1 MMDSA
6 CMTNPLSLWNF
17 YFRNKRKVLPV
28 IGILALAIL
37 GVVVTDSLLASAR
50 ETAYATYGSYQKLI
64 LVAPRATRDQDLANP
79 LQDSLTRL
87 HDVEL
92 QVDSLDGPGGI
103 SSYYNAVIA
112 LPAAVRAQLP
122 AVQQLQIDA
131 ANARYYAARLRG
143 DLVPLADLIVRV
155 QRLQSEQQ
163 AFDQLVQQ
171 LTSNPTNPQPLVTYL
186 QQHQTWLQ
194 SVLPDSASLGRLQTA
209 STSASADAVGLQQSL
224 QAMNRDTANLNTA
237 GQNLANLPVPPSPSN
252 TIDQFKTALDHLT
265 ASLGAI
271 EQPQPGLDRLLAASA
286 KIPGTALVKRDA
298 YSNLDINLL
307 AGNAQFDLYGVD
319 QPGMSALLSLY
330 GDHLTA
336 GRLPRQNAN
345 EIAVSEEIARSRHVW
360 IGGQLGNNYD
370 ELDRLPDS
378 FNVVGVISGPTRL
391 GIIPLDYMTQHYL
404 FERRY
409 QGLVVVPQ
417 AGQEQVVHD
426 QLQKLIGNTAFRLFD
441 WPYIKAKIDSLI
453 ANLDAINRFL
463 IVLVTI
469 VLSLVVGLLNNLFF
483 RQRMNEFGLLA
494 AVGYSRWG
502 LIRRVAFESLG
513 VTLAAWALGIGVAVI
528 VLSWFNNVFMIPHG
542 LLMNVFDWQVLLLHT
557 LPIPLM
563 VFLFGMGT
571 VGWQLLRL
579 DPISII
585 ERRD

>member
-1 MMDSA
+1 MD
-6 CMTNPLSLWNF
+6 NPLSLWHF
-17 YFRNKRKVLPV
+17 YLRNKRKVLPV

-50 ETAYATYGSYQKLI
+50 ETAYATFNSYQKLI

-79 LQDSLTRL
+79 LQDSLARL
-87 HDVEL
+87 HDVQL

-103 SSYYNAVIA
+103 TSYYNAVIA
-112 LPAAVRAQLP
+112 LPAQVRAQLP
-122 AVQQLQIDA
+122 AVQRLEIDA

-143 DLVPLADLIVRV
+143 DLVPLGDLIVRV
-155 QRLQSEQQ
+155 QRLQTEEQ
-163 AFDQLVQQ
+163 AFNQLVGQ
-171 LTSNPTNPQPLVTYL
+171 LTQNPTDPRPLITYL

-194 SVLPDSASLGRLQTA
+194 SVLPDSAQLGRLQLA
-209 STSASADAVGLQQSL
+209 VGSASADANGLQQSL
-224 QAMNRDTANLNTA
+224 QAMNRDTANLNSA
-237 GQNLANLPVPPSPSN
+237 GENIANLPLPPSPSA
-252 TIDQFKTALDHLT
+252 TIDQFRNALDRLT
-265 ASLGAI
+265 ASLGSI
-271 EQPQPGLDRLLAASA
+271 EQPQPGLEKLLADSA
-286 KIPGTALVKRDA
+286 RIPGTAFVKRDA

-319 QPGMSALLSLY
+319 QPGMTQLLTLY
-330 GDHLTA
+330 GDRVVA
-336 GRLPRQNAN
+336 GRLPRQNAS
-345 EIAVSEEIARSRHVW
+345 EIAVSEEIARSRRVAV
-360 IGGQLGNNYD
+360 GGKLGNNLD
-370 ELDRLPDS
+370 ELDRLPDA
-378 FNVVGVISGPTRL
+378 FTVVGVIRGPTRL
-391 GIIPLDYMTQHYL
+391 GVIPLDYMTQHYL

-409 QGLVVVPQ
+409 QGLIVVPQ
-417 AGQEQVVHD
+417 SGHEQAVHD
-426 QLQKLIGNTAFRLFD
+426 ELQRLVGNQAFRLFD

-463 IVLVTI
+463 ILLVTL

-502 LIRRVAFESLG
+502 LIRRVALESFG
-513 VTLAAWALGIGVAVI
+513 VTLAAWLLGVGIAVA
-528 VLSWFNNVFMIPHG
+528 VLSWFNLIFMVPHG
-542 LLMNVFDWQVLLLHT
+542 LLMNVFDWNVLALHT

>member
-1 MMDSA
+1 MD
-6 CMTNPLSLWNF
+6 NPLSLWHF
-17 YFRNKRKVLPV
+17 YLRNKRKVLPV

-50 ETAYATYGSYQKLI
+50 ETAYATFGSYQKLI

-79 LQDSLTRL
+79 LQDSLARL
-87 HDVEL
+87 HDVQL

-103 SSYYNAVIA
+103 TSYYNAVIA
-112 LPAAVRAQLP
+112 LPAQVRAQLP
-122 AVQQLQIDA
+122 AVQRLEIDA

-143 DLVPLADLIVRV
+143 DLVPLGDLIVRV
-155 QRLQSEQQ
+155 QRLQTEEQ
-163 AFDQLVQQ
+163 AFNQLVGQ
-171 LTSNPTNPQPLVTYL
+171 LTQNPTDPRPLITYL

-194 SVLPDSASLGRLQTA
+194 SVLPDSAQLGRLQLA
-209 STSASADAVGLQQSL
+209 VGSASADANGLQQSL
-224 QAMNRDTANLNTA
+224 QAMNRDTANLNSA
-237 GQNLANLPVPPSPSN
+237 GENIANLPLPPSPSA
-252 TIDQFKTALDHLT
+252 TIDQFRNALDRLT
-265 ASLGAI
+265 ASLGSI
-271 EQPQPGLDRLLAASA
+271 EQPQPGLEKLLADSA
-286 KIPGTALVKRDA
+286 RIPGTAFVKRDA

-319 QPGMSALLSLY
+319 QPGMTQLLTLY
-330 GDHLTA
+330 GDRVVA
-336 GRLPRQNAN
+336 GRLPRQNAS
-345 EIAVSEEIARSRHVW
+345 EIAVSEEIARSRRVAV
-360 IGGQLGNNYD
+360 GGKLGNNLD
-370 ELDRLPDS
+370 ELDRLPDA
-378 FNVVGVISGPTRL
+378 FTVVGVIRGPTRL
-391 GIIPLDYMTQHYL
+391 GVIPLDYMTQHYL

-409 QGLVVVPQ
+409 QGLIVVPQ
-417 AGQEQVVHD
+417 SGHEQAVHD
-426 QLQKLIGNTAFRLFD
+426 ELQRLVGNQAFRLFD

-463 IVLVTI
+463 ILLVTL

-502 LIRRVAFESLG
+502 LIRRVALESFG
-513 VTLAAWALGIGVAVI
+513 VTLAAWLLGVGIAVA
-528 VLSWFNNVFMIPHG
+528 VLSWFNLIFMVPHG
-542 LLMNVFDWQVLLLHT
+542 LLMNVFDWNVLALHT

>member
-1 MMDSA
+1 
-6 CMTNPLSLWNF
+6 MTNPLSLWNF

-37 GVVVTDSLLASAR
+37 GVVVTDALLASAR
-50 ETAYATYGSYQKLI
+50 ETAYATFGSYQKLI

-79 LQDSLTRL
+79 LQDSLARL
-87 HDVEL
+87 HDVQL
-92 QVDSLDGPGGI
+92 QVDALDGPGGI
-103 SSYYNAVIA
+103 TAYYDAVIA
-112 LPAAVRAQLP
+112 LPAQVRAQLP
-122 AVQQLQIDA
+122 AVEQLQIDA

-143 DLVPLADLIVRV
+143 DLVPLGDLIVRV
-155 QRLQSEQQ
+155 QRLQSEEQ
-163 AFDQLVQQ
+163 AFNQLVSQ
-171 LTSNPTNPQPLVTYL
+171 LSQNPTDPRPLITYL

-194 SVLPDSASLGRLQTA
+194 SVLPDSAQLGRLQLA
-209 STSASADAVGLQQSL
+209 VGSASADANGLQQSL
-224 QAMNRDTANLNTA
+224 QAMNRDTANLNSA
-237 GQNLANLPVPPSPSN
+237 GQHLADLPVPPSPSA
-252 TIDQFKTALDHLT
+252 TIDQFRTALDQLT
-265 ASLGAI
+265 ASLGSI
-271 EQPQPGLDRLLAASA
+271 EQPQPGLDQLLAASA
-286 KIPGTALVKRDA
+286 RIPGTALVKRDA

-319 QPGMSALLSLY
+319 QPGMTQLLTLY
-330 GDHLTA
+330 GDRIVS
-336 GRLPRQNAN
+336 GRLPHQNAS
-345 EIAVSEEIARSRHVW
+345 EIAVSEEIARARHVVV
-360 IGGQLGNNYD
+360 GGQLGNNLD
-370 ELDRLPDS
+370 ELDRLPDA
-378 FNVVGVISGPTRL
+378 FTVVGIIQGPTRL
-391 GIIPLDYMTQHYL
+391 GVIPLDYMTQHYL

-409 QGLVVVPQ
+409 QGLIVVPQ
-417 AGQEQVVHD
+417 AGREVAVHD
-426 QLQKLIGNTAFRLFD
+426 QLQRLVGNQAFRLFD

-463 IVLVTI
+463 ILLVTL

-502 LIRRVAFESLG
+502 LIRRVALESFG
-513 VTLAAWALGIGVAVI
+513 VTLAAWLLGVGIAVA
-528 VLSWFNNVFMIPHG
+528 VLSWFNAVFMVPHG
-542 LLMNVFDWQVLLLHT
+542 LLMNVFDWNVLALHT

>member
-1 MMDSA
+1 ME
-6 CMTNPLSLWNF
+6 NPLSLWHF
-17 YFRNKRKVLPV
+17 YLRNKRKVLPV

-79 LQDSLTRL
+79 LKDSLNRL
-87 HDVEL
+87 HDVQA
-92 QVDSLDGPGGI
+92 QVDTLDGPGGI
-103 SSYYNAVIA
+103 SSYYNAVVA
-112 LPAAVRAQLP
+112 LPAQIRAQLP

-143 DLVPLADLIVRV
+143 DLVPLGDLIVRI
-155 QRLQSEQQ
+155 QRVQSEEQ
-163 AFDQLVQQ
+163 AFNQLVQQ
-171 LTSNPTNPQPLVTYL
+171 LSQNPSNPQPLISYL
-186 QQHQTWLQ
+186 QQHQTWLH
-194 SVLPDSASLGRLQTA
+194 SLLPDSAQLARLQSAA
-209 STSASADAVGLQQSL
+209 SSASSDANGLQQSL
-224 QAMNRDTANLNTA
+224 QAMNRDAANLNTA
-237 GQNLANLPVPPSPSN
+237 GQNLADLPIPPSPSA
-252 TIDQFKTALDHLT
+252 TIDAFKTALDQLT
-265 ASLGAI
+265 ASLDAFGA
-271 EQPQPGLDRLLAASA
+271 PTPGLAHLVDGA
-286 KIPGTALVKRDA
+286 KHLGGTSLVKEDA

-307 AGNAQFDLYGVD
+307 AGYAQFDLYGVD
-319 QPGMSALLSLY
+319 QSGMQQLLSLY
-330 GDHLTA
+330 GDRIVS
-336 GRLPRQNAN
+336 GRLPKANAS
-345 EIAVSEEIARSRHVW
+345 EIVLSEEIARSRQVW
-360 IGGQLGNNYD
+360 VGGKVGNNINELD
-370 ELDRLPDS
+370 ELPDA
-378 FNVVGVISGPTRL
+378 FTVVGIVRGPVRL
-391 GIIPLDYMTQHYL
+391 GLIPVDYMTQHYL

-409 QGLVVVPQ
+409 QGVVVVPQ
-417 AGQEQVVHD
+417 AGQEQAVHD
-426 QLQKLIGNTAFRLFD
+426 QLQKLIGNSAFRMFD

-453 ANLDAINRFL
+453 ANLDTINRFL
-463 IVLVTI
+463 ILLVTI

-502 LIRRVAFESLG
+502 LIFRVAWESLG
-513 VTLAAWALGIGVAVI
+513 VTVAAWAIGVGLGIA
-528 VLSWFNNVFMIPHG
+528 VLSWFNASFIVPHG
-542 LLMNVFDWQVLLLHT
+542 LLMNVFDWNVLLLHT

>member
-1 MMDSA
+1 MG
-6 CMTNPLSLWNF
+6 NPLSLWHF

-87 HDVEL
+87 RDV
-92 QVDSLDGPGGI
+92 QVKVDGLEGPGGL
-103 SSYYNAVIA
+103 SAYYDAVAAI
-112 LPAAVRAQLP
+112 PAKMRAQLP
-122 AVQQLQIDA
+122 AVQRLQRDA
-131 ANARYYAARLRG
+131 SDARYYAARLRG

-155 QRLQSEQQ
+155 QRLQAEQR
-163 AFDQLVQQ
+163 AFDELVHQL
-171 LTSNPTNPQPLVTYL
+171 SGNPSDPRPLITYL
-186 QQHQTWLQ
+186 QQHQTWLH
-194 SVLPDSASLGRLQTA
+194 SVLPDSAQLGRLQNA
-209 STSASADAVGLQQSL
+209 VGSASADAAGLQRALQGLNADSGSL
-224 QAMNRDTANLNTA
+224 SAATQGA
-237 GQNLANLPVPPSPSN
+237 GTIPIPPPPSAS
-252 TIDQFKTALDHLT
+252 IDQFKAALDQLT
-265 ASLGAI
+265 VSLSAI
-271 EQPQPGLDRLLAASA
+271 EAPQPGLDTLVANSE
-286 KIPGTALVKRDA
+286 KIPGTAFVKRDA

-307 AGNAQFDLYGVD
+307 AGNAQFDLYGFD
-319 QPGMSALLSLY
+319 REGMQRLLTLY
-330 GDHLTA
+330 GDQVA
-336 GRLPRQNAN
+336 IGRLPKPNAS

-360 IGGQLGNNYD
+360 IGGKVGNDLD

-378 FNVVGVISGPTRL
+378 FTVVGIIKGPTRL
-391 GIIPLDYMTQHYL
+391 GVIPLDYMTEHYL

-409 QGLVVVPQ
+409 QGLIVVPQ
-417 AGQEQVVHD
+417 PGHEQAVHD
-426 QLQKLIGNTAFRLFD
+426 EVQRLIGDQAFRLFD
-441 WPYIKAKIDSLI
+441 WPYIKGKIDSLI
-453 ANLDAINRFL
+453 ANLDGINRFL
-463 IVLVTI
+463 VLLVTV

-494 AVGYSRWG
+494 AVGYSRWS
-502 LIRRVAFESLG
+502 LILRVVRESLG
-513 VTLAAWALGIGVAVI
+513 VVLVAWVVGVGLGIA
-528 VLSWFNNVFMIPHG
+528 VLSWFNLTFIVPHG
-542 LLMNVFDWQVLLLHT
+542 LLMNVLDWNVLIVHT

-571 VGWQLLRL
+571 VAWQLLRL